1 MFELYDTQQ
10 TAAALSCYA
19 VGLAGYS
26 ALKVLTPAFYTL
38 RDARTPMLVS
48 LSSILINFGVSYVMV
63 TRTTFGHA
71 GLALATSTVALSNF
85 LVLFVILRNRI
96 GGIHGRNLISTFVKV
111 CAASAAMG
119 VVVLLSSGSI
129 SNAFGVAPRARLLDL
144 LISIPIGLAVFYG
157 VCRVLRVD
165 ELDLA
170 MRAAAG
176 PLARLWPAKRDKIQ

>member
-1 MFELYDTQQ
+1 
-10 TAAALSCYA
+10 
-19 VGLAGYS
+19 
-26 ALKVLTPAFYTL
+26 
-38 RDARTPMLVS
+38 MLVS
-48 LSSILINFGVSYVMV
+48 LSSILINFGVSYLMV

-96 GGIHGRNLISTFVKV
+96 GGIHGSNLISTFLKV

-119 VVVLLSSGSI
+119 AVVFLSSGWI

-144 LISIPIGLAVFYG
+144 LVSIPIGVAVFYG
-157 VCRVLRVD
+157 VCRMLRVD

-176 PLARLWPAKRDKIQ
+176 PLARLWPSKRDKIQ